1 MITTFLDYL
10 MANFTN
16 FWWALFVYMTYLILS
31 LIVTLGFII
40 AAMKLIIK
48 EYFSWKF
55 QYDKAHI
62 NKKENDNE

>member
-1 MITTFLDYL
+1 V
-10 MANFTN
+10 
-16 FWWALFVYMTYLILS
+16 LFVYMTYLILS